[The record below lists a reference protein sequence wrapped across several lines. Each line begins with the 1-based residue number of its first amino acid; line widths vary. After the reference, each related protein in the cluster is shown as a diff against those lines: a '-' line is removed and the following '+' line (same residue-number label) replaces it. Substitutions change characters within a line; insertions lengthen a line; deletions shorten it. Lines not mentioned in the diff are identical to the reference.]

1 MYLNRQCDYL
11 VTGKSSVSQLFAL
24 RKNDFNKIKSTF
36 DENIMKILNDSSV
49 NLRKIEKIKK
59 LVIELFNIG
68 ESLKRIK
75 LLIKKLN
82 FYFFKKQFE
91 FFMQGKEIKD
101 VEEIINSL
109 YISEISQFLNSKM
122 TELDF
127 IKFFNNNLVEKTYS
141 QQEPSS
147 KKINK
152 SGSFIDDDKNFEM
165 FVNLEQSKNHTP
177 DDELVE
183 NLQGS
188 FEFSSISS
196 SPDLKEKYLKTLKK
210 LLTNQKEEIENLIP
224 NTFTKKPTISQIKRK
239 SSKKSKK
246 DKKVQKSTSSC
257 SNSPKTVYNIFK
269 CTNSFNQ
276 NFQFKLEKFQ
286 NLLVTNEENFNLN
299 LNHQNFMDSPINK
312 ISYEVCQNYSM
323 SFSKNSWYIKNE
335 ESQINL
341 ESPTSF
347 ELIKASSIDEIRK
360 KSEIKIM
367 NGLNRIFKIIKTN
380 NK

>member
-24 RKNDFNKIKSTF
+24 RKNDFNKIKLTF

-49 NLRKIEKIKK
+49 NLRKIEKIKNV
-59 LVIELFNIG
+59 VIELFNLG
-68 ESLKRIK
+68 ESLKRVK

-82 FYFFKKQFE
+82 FFFFKKQFE

-127 IKFFNNNLVEKTYS
+127 IKLFNNNLFEKTDS
-141 QQEPSS
+141 QQEPWSN
-147 KKINK
+147 KINK
-152 SGSFIDDDKNFEM
+152 SCSLIDDDKKFEM
-165 FVNLEQSKNHTP
+165 FVNIEEKDNTP

-183 NLQGS
+183 NLQGYD
-188 FEFSSISS
+188 FSTISS
-196 SPDLKEKYLKTLKK
+196 SPVLKEKYLKTLKK

-224 NTFTKKPTISQIKRK
+224 KTFTKKPTISQIKRK

-246 DKKVQKSTSSC
+246 EKKVQKSSSSC
-257 SNSPKTVYNIFK
+257 SSSPKTVYNIFK
-269 CTNSFNQ
+269 YSNSFNQ

-286 NLLVTNEENFNLN
+286 NLQITDEENFNLN
-299 LNHQNFMDSPINK
+299 QNHHTFMKSPINK
-312 ISYEVCQNYSM
+312 ILYEVCQNYSM
-323 SFSKNSWYIKNE
+323 SYSKNSWNIKNE

-347 ELIKASSIDEIRK
+347 EFIEGSPIDKIRN

-367 NGLNRIFKIIKTN
+367 NGLNRIFKIIKKN